1 MFTASIIVVSLWFFL
16 TQPRHE
22 IQSPQNT
29 LQNRLTT
36 KPRFC
41 RHCVLGGNWHR
52 KSAPGNTEWITNKGR
67 KGCSSNPCC
76 LNLLYLLCLW
86 ALSFHSHQFAG
97 TRKRILRRENVSASF
112 ISPTVCCAHQPLSS
126 SFSLS
131 CCFMLHTTRAQF
143 QNPLC
148 EAFSKSPGKK
158 EIPTAFIPLSM
169 QFTSFMSWFPMLSP
183 LQNYH
188 SLEGT
193 NHIFVPNTEKPPVMY
208 FEWL

>member
-1 MFTASIIVVSLWFFL
+1 MKSRVPKILCKIDW
-16 TQPRHE
+16 P
-22 IQSPQNT
+22 QSPDFADT
-29 LQNRLTT
+29 VCWGEIGTERVRLAIQ
-36 KPRFC
+36 
-41 RHCVLGGNWHR
+41 HE
-52 KSAPGNTEWITNKGR
+52 SQNKGG
-67 KGCSSNPCC
+67 KGCSSNQCC

-131 CCFMLHTTRAQF
+131 CCFMLHTTKAQF